1 VRQEPIGIA
10 TSSWA
15 PVADER
21 PSVTSGSG
29 YVGFAL
35 LAVLAL
41 VVILFGHVALDR
53 GWLDLDRP
61 TAFLA
66 RGFAAATALGI
77 GLVNLSRFMGRR
89 DAASLIV
96 GVAFTGVGV
105 IYVART
111 VFHVLAVIVDPAY
124 FDMGFRLNWAQQML
138 LPVAL
143 LLGIVLVP
151 PSAVGG
157 RSGPGSRDRV
167 FAAAVGVLVL
177 GTLVGA
183 WHPAFPG
190 YPLEG
195 TLVARPH
202 AGWIVAVYLVLL
214 VQMWRRPD
222 LTGTPEG
229 HWLAFALYIGF
240 LQAALILPFWHSVG
254 IAAAILDTSA
264 TMFMLFVA
272 GTGTLIGMVR
282 QARSEVDLLDALRHE
297 SQERSRVEAALA
309 RQAARLEQTNEE
321 LSQYAYLA
329 SHDLQEPLRMVT
341 NYLQL
346 IERRYDHVL
355 DDDGREFMHF
365 AVDGA
370 VRMKRLTNDLLAYS
384 QVSAQRL
391 GNEATDAGAAFATAC
406 KNLEVAIQE
415 AQAEVTADEL
425 PSVPMDTGRLV
436 QLFQN
441 LIANALKFR
450 VPGMPARV
458 HASAARE
465 GAFWRFTV
473 RDHGIG
479 IESAHHDKIF
489 GVFQRLHRQ
498 DVYPGSGIGLA
509 ICRKIVEQHGGA
521 IWVTSPPEG
530 GTAFHW
536 TVPVDPE
543 RARPQA
549 SSAESEDAELISRVT
564 TLIERAKELI

>member
-1 VRQEPIGIA
+1 MRGTPIGIA
-10 TSSWA
+10 ITSPA

-21 PSVTSGSG
+21 PEAPASRA
-29 YVGFAL
+29 YAGFAV

-41 VVILFGHVALDR
+41 VVILVGHVALDR

-61 TAFLA
+61 TAFLV
-66 RGFAAATALGI
+66 RGFASATALGI
-77 GLVNLSRFMGRR
+77 GLVNVARYLGRR

-96 GVAFTGVGV
+96 GVAFTGMGV
-105 IYVART
+105 LYVTRT
-111 VFHVLAVIVDPAY
+111 VFHVLAILIDPSY
-124 FDMGFRLNWAQQML
+124 FDVGFRLNWALQML

-151 PSAVGG
+151 PSPVGG
-157 RSGPGSRDRV
+157 RVSAKARDGV
-167 FAAAVGVLVL
+167 FAAVVGVLVL
-177 GTLVGA
+177 AGLVGA
-183 WHPAFPG
+183 WQPGFPG

-195 TLVARPH
+195 TVVARPD

-214 VQMWRRPD
+214 VQMWRRTD

-229 HWLAFALYIGF
+229 RWLAFALYVGF

-254 IAAAILDTSA
+254 IAAAMLDSA
-264 TMFMLFVA
+264 TSLFMLLVA
-272 GTGTLIGMVR
+272 GTGTLLGMVR
-282 QARSEVDLLDALRHE
+282 QARSEAELVDALRHE
-297 SQERSRVEAALA
+297 SSERARVEAALA

-346 IERRYDHVL
+346 IERRYAHVL

-370 VRMKRLTNDLLAYS
+370 VRMKRLTNDLLTYS
-384 QVSAQRL
+384 QVSPQRL
-391 GNEATDAGAAFATAC
+391 GSEEADGGAAFATAC
-406 KNLEVAIQE
+406 KNLEVAIHE
-415 AQAEVTADEL
+415 AHAEVTADEL
-425 PSVPMDTGRLV
+425 PSVPMEAGRLV

-450 VPGMPARV
+450 LEGVPARV

-465 GAFWRFTV
+465 GDFWRFTV

-479 IESAHHDKIF
+479 IERAHHDRIF

-521 IWVTSPPEG
+521 IWVTSPPDG
-530 GTAFHW
+530 GTAFHF

-543 RARPQA
+543 RAHPQQPP
-549 SSAESEDAELISRVT
+549 EPEDADLDSRVN
-564 TLIERAKELI
+564 TLIERARELI